1 MARTHYT
8 AREYVDAART
18 QRSKLQELRETLDE
32 TRQKQEGRIAE
43 VERELKATLQHLAAL
58 YLSDFTPETLWK
70 AARRTR
76 WGNTADQLLKAR
88 ADEESALRTRLQA
101 LSQDDRVQHP
111 NRYIHPEAG
120 EFTRHAAEVR
130 SFLEPWQNTVSRF
143 EDHAVFRRLYERNY
157 GTPQYAY
164 KWWHPYY
171 YRDWREHDELLEATG
186 KPTLQALIDEY
197 EKALQNRNQW
207 RDSLREAEAQI
218 NEVKGLLSEQTNKI
232 DRLERLDDQYLT
244 EARGALIDHI
254 SGLAPAILVELAEDP
269 LIVAQLTQLDA
280 LKAKKQYL
288 SELIQE
294 RLEKDGQ
301 AIQNQLHSLD
311 KKINKLSRPKHAG
324 TMIPADRYDKR
335 FGQDPTERYESRW
348 QKVDHYSSTIY
359 DFRDYNRGSLVG
371 DLLWW
376 DVMTDGRLDGSFLP
390 GVHSW
395 HDHHP
400 DYHYHSHDH
409 GHFDH
414 GDTDDAV
421 AAVLSD
427 TGDVGGFFGD
437 AS

>member
-1 MARTHYT
+1 MARTHYS
-8 AREYVDAART
+8 AREYVDAARI
-18 QRSKLQELRETLDE
+18 QRSRLQELRETLDE

-43 VERELKATLQHLAAL
+43 VERELKATLQQLAAL
-58 YLSDFTPETLWK
+58 YLPAFTPHDMAQ

-76 WGNTADQLLKAR
+76 LGSTAELLLQAR
-88 ADEESALRTRLQA
+88 ADEETALKERLQA
-101 LSQDDRVQHP
+101 LAQDDRVQHP

-120 EFTRHAAEVR
+120 EYTRHAAEVR
-130 SFLEPWQNTVSRF
+130 SFLEPWQKTVSRF

-157 GTPQYAY
+157 GTPQYGY

-207 RDSLREAEAQI
+207 RDSLREAEAHI

-232 DRLERLDDQYLT
+232 ERLERLDDQYLT
-244 EARGALIDHI
+244 EARGTLIDHI
-254 SGLAPAILVELAEDP
+254 SGLAPAILVELAEDS

-311 KKINKLSRPKHAG
+311 KEINKLSRPKHAG
-324 TMIPADRYDKR
+324 TMIPVDRYEKR
-335 FGQDPTERYESRW
+335 GQDPTERYESRW
-348 QKVDHYSSTIY
+348 QKVDHTSSTIS

-390 GVHSW
+390 GVNSW

-400 DYHYHSHDH
+400 DYHYQGQS
-409 GHFDH
+409 H

-427 TGDVGGFFGD
+427 TADVGGFFSGGD